1 MSISV
6 ATIFSYA
13 LALTYVSPFAVAFQ
27 TPAVQAQP
35 HAPIIQAQPSEDFDR
50 PLTPDEL
57 GAAMIQ
63 AEIEAQNAAALGK
76 SVSMHIHRNGRP
88 EVVIYDPSEEETII
102 VDLPS
107 YFDAVL
113 ENVNAVSPDQEYL
126 SKIYG
131 VTPEFIQAL
140 KALGYSNLSHSQLVS
155 MKIYQIDEAF
165 IKEVATLGYENLSVE
180 ELFYV
185 KVSGVSIGKLA
196 ELKNRLVENASVTDL
211 LIHAHEADHKL
222 ELVRFSAQRGIK
234 SKKGGAAAFAD
245 RMITFSTPPVFRA
258 EKTANSQTN
267 TEQKTIQSPGEL
279 SDLKVAT
286 GREIVVHISQNAH
299 SEHFRVRTL
308 DADSQGKSHAT
319 LFNMRVYGVTPE
331 FVQEIKD
338 AGYAKLSPEE
348 YIRLKRYGVTA
359 ADIRSWAG
367 PNDVRLTV
375 DQIIEL
381 KLKSAV
387 K

>member
-6 ATIFSYA
+6 ATVFSYA
-13 LALTYVSPFAVAFQ
+13 LALTYASPSTVAFQ
-27 TPAVQAQP
+27 TPAVQAQLR
-35 HAPIIQAQPSEDFDR
+35 APIVQAQTSEDFDR

-88 EVVIYDPSEEETII
+88 EVVIYDPSEEETIT

-107 YFDAVL
+107 YFNAVL

-131 VTPEFIQAL
+131 VTSEFVQAL
-140 KALGYSNLSHSQLVS
+140 KLLGYSNLSQSQLVS

-165 IKEVATLGYENLSVE
+165 VKEVATLGYGKLSVE

-196 ELKNRLVENASVTDL
+196 ELKNRLVENTSVTDL

-222 ELVRFSAQRGIK
+222 ELVRFSAQRGLK
-234 SKKGGAAAFAD
+234 SRKGGAAAFAD
-245 RMITFSTPPVFRA
+245 RVITFSTPPVFRA
-258 EKTANSQTN
+258 EKTAKSQTD
-267 TEQKTIQSPGEL
+267 TEQKTVQSSSERSGL
-279 SDLKVAT
+279 TVAT
-286 GREIVVHISQNAH
+286 GQQTVLYISQDAH
-299 SEHFRVRTL
+299 NEHFRVQTL
-308 DADSQGKSHAT
+308 DANPQGKSHAT
-319 LFNMRVYGVTPE
+319 LLNMRVYGVTPD
-331 FVQEIKD
+331 FVQEIKN
-338 AGYAKLSPEE
+338 AGYPKLSPEE

-359 ADIRSWAG
+359 DDIRNWTG
-367 PNDVRLTV
+367 PDVRLTV

-381 KLKSAV
+381 KLKSV
-387 K
+387 VN